1 MAHDSGRSIKT
12 LVVMFAEMSIL
23 EQAGMNCISLACN
36 PELWP
41 EEVCAMCIVCA
52 EEMLG
57 SKLEEEVS
65 VFTEARVY

>member
-41 EEVCAMCIVCA
+41 EEVCAMRIVCA
-52 EEMLG
+52 EEM

>member
-1 MAHDSGRSIKT
+1 
-12 LVVMFAEMSIL
+12 MFAEMSIL

-41 EEVCAMCIVCA
+41 EEVCAMRIVCA
-52 EEMLG
+52 EEM